1 VKPDQAKRAAP
12 SDPYAAYRLV
22 GTACALVVLAAAAW
36 QFVLNVQH
44 PADRDFLSFWGAAQM
59 AIAGKPWLA
68 YDNAALHALQATVAS
83 FGGAGEMTFPYPPA
97 YLLLVAPFGLLSFP
111 AGMIAWSLCT
121 GAFFLFAARRLM
133 PRSGWLALAFPAAFA
148 TAAIG
153 QNGFVMAGIFMA
165 GLVLLERRPFAA
177 GLVLGCLV
185 LKPQLALLLP
195 IALLAGARWRTI
207 AGAAVS
213 AIGILLLGLA
223 VFGVATTEAW
233 IHQLPLY
240 GRIGRDGLVGWS
252 KLASVY
258 AAGRQAGLEAGPALM
273 LHLSLLMAAAA
284 AVWRIWRSKIGG
296 DGAKVAILSA
306 AAPLASPYVFYYDQ
320 LILVPAFF
328 WLVREKVSPAVVAA
342 LWCLSL
348 LTLAQLGLDQPVNFG
363 PIGPMAIVALVYWRW
378 RASERARADRSEP
391 QTFTIEQ
398 PSPVTLS

>member
-1 VKPDQAKRAAP
+1 VKPEQPKSALP
-12 SDPYAAYRLV
+12 TDPYAAYRLV
-22 GTACALVVLAAAAW
+22 GNACALVVLAAAAW
-36 QFVLNVQH
+36 QFVLNVRH
-44 PADRDFLSFWGAAQM
+44 PADRDFLSVWGAAQM
-59 AIAGKPWLA
+59 ALASKPWLA
-68 YDNAALHALQATVAS
+68 YDNAALHALQSTVAS
-83 FGGAGEMTFPYPPA
+83 FGGPGEMTFPYPPA

-121 GAFFLFAARRLM
+121 ATFFLFAARRLM
-133 PRSGWLALAFPAAFA
+133 PQSGWLALAFPAAFA

-165 GLVLLERRPFAA
+165 GLMLLERRPFTA

-195 IALLAGARWRTI
+195 VALLAGRHWKPI
-207 AGAAVS
+207 AGAAISV
-213 AIGILLLGLA
+213 IGIFLLGLA
-223 VFGVATTEAW
+223 LFGTVTTEAW

-273 LHLSLLMAAAA
+273 LHFSVLMAAAV
-284 AVWRIWRSKIGG
+284 AVWRIWRSKAG

-320 LILVPAFF
+320 LILIPAIF
-328 WLVREKVSPAVVAA
+328 WLVRQKVSPAVVAA
-342 LWCLSL
+342 LWCISL

-363 PIGPMAIVALVYWRW
+363 PVGPIAIAALVYWRW
-378 RASERARADRSEP
+378 HANSRAREGRSGASS
-391 QTFTIEQ
+391 FTIEQ
-398 PSPVTLS
+398 PSAVTLS

>member
-1 VKPDQAKRAAP
+1 VKPDQAKPAAP
-12 SDPYAAYRLV
+12 SDPYAACRLV
-22 GTACALVVLAAAAW
+22 GNACALIVVAAAVW
-36 QFVLNVQH
+36 QFALNIRH
-44 PADRDFLSFWGAAQM
+44 PAPRDFLSFWSAAQM
-59 AIAGKPWLA
+59 ALAGKPWLA
-68 YDNAALHALQATVAS
+68 YDNAALHALQSTVAS
-83 FGGAGEMTFPYPPA
+83 FGGSGEMTFPYPPA
-97 YLLLVAPFGLLSFP
+97 YLLLVAPFGLLSFA
-111 AGMIAWSLCT
+111 AGMIVWSLCT
-121 GAFFLFAARRLM
+121 AAFFLFAARRLM
-133 PRSGWLALAFPAAFA
+133 PQSGWLALAFPAAFA

-165 GLVLLERRPFAA
+165 GLMLLDRRPFTA

-195 IALLAGARWRTI
+195 VALLAGGRWRTI

-213 AIGILLLGLA
+213 AIGVLLLGLA
-223 VFGVATTEAW
+223 VFGTATTEAW
-233 IHQLPLY
+233 MHQLPLY

-273 LHLSLLMAAAA
+273 LHLTVLTAAAL
-284 AVWRIWRSKIGG
+284 AVWRIWRSKSG

-306 AAPLASPYVFYYDQ
+306 AALLASPYVFYYDQ

-328 WLVREKVSPAVVAA
+328 WLVRDKVSPAVVAA

-363 PIGPMAIVALVYWRW
+363 SLGPIAIAGLVYWSW
-378 RASERARADRSEP
+378 QASERARPDRAEP
-391 QTFTIEQ
+391 PIFTIEQ
-398 PSPVTLS
+398 PSAVTLS

>member
-1 VKPDQAKRAAP
+1 VKPDQPKPAP
-12 SDPYAAYRLV
+12 ARDPYATYRLV
-22 GTACALVVLAAAAW
+22 GNACALVVLAAAAW
-36 QFVLNVQH
+36 QFVLNAQH

-59 AIAGKPWLA
+59 ALTSKPWLA
-68 YDNAALHALQATVAS
+68 YDNAALHALQSTVAT
-83 FGGAGEMTFPYPPA
+83 FGGPGEMTFPYPPA

-121 GAFFLFAARRLM
+121 AAFFLFAARRLM

-153 QNGFVMAGIFMA
+153 QNGFVTAGIFMA
-165 GLVLLERRPFAA
+165 GLALLERRPFMA

-195 IALLAGARWRTI
+195 LALLAGRQWRPI
-207 AGAAVS
+207 AGAATSV
-213 AIGILLLGLA
+213 IGILLLGLA
-223 VFGVATTEAW
+223 VFGAATTDAW

-273 LHLSLLMAAAA
+273 LHLSVLTAAAI
-284 AVWRIWRSKIGG
+284 AVWRIWRSEAR

-306 AAPLASPYVFYYDQ
+306 TVPLASPYIFYYDQ
-320 LILVPAFF
+320 LMLVPAFF
-328 WLVREKVSPAVVAA
+328 WLVRQKVSPAAVAT

-348 LTLAQLGLDQPVNFG
+348 LTLAQLGIDQPVNFG
-363 PIGPMAIVALVYWRW
+363 PLGPMAIAAVVYWRW
-378 RASERARADRSEP
+378 QANNRARLGRSGAP
-391 QTFTIEQ
+391 IFRIEQ
-398 PSPVTLS
+398 PSAVTLF

>member
-1 VKPDQAKRAAP
+1 MKPDQAKSAAP

-22 GTACALVVLAAAAW
+22 GNACALIVLAAAAW
-36 QFVLNVQH
+36 QFALNVRH
-44 PADRDFLSFWGAAQM
+44 PAPRDFLSFWGAAQM
-59 AIAGKPWLA
+59 ALAGKPWLA
-68 YDNAALHALQATVAS
+68 YDNAALHALQSTVAS
-83 FGGAGEMTFPYPPA
+83 FGGSGEMTFPYPPA
-97 YLLLVAPFGLLSFP
+97 YLLLVAPFGLLSFA
-111 AGMIAWSLCT
+111 AGMIVWSLCT
-121 GAFFLFAARRLM
+121 AAFFLFAARRLM
-133 PRSGWLALAFPAAFA
+133 PQSGWLALAFPAAFA

-165 GLVLLERRPFAA
+165 GLILLERRPFTA

-195 IALLAGARWRTI
+195 VALLAGGRWRTI
-207 AGAAVS
+207 GGGAVS
-213 AIGILLLGLA
+213 AIGVLLLGLA
-223 VFGVATTEAW
+223 VFGTSTTEAW
-233 IHQLPLY
+233 MHQLPLY

-273 LHLSLLMAAAA
+273 LHLTVLTAAAL
-284 AVWRIWRSKIGG
+284 AVWRIWRSKSG

-328 WLVREKVSPAVVAA
+328 WLVRDKVSPAVVAA

-363 PIGPMAIVALVYWRW
+363 PLGPIAIAALVYWRW
-378 RASERARADRSEP
+378 QASERARPDRAEP
-391 QTFTIEQ
+391 PIFTIEQ
-398 PSPVTLS
+398 PSAVTLS

>member
-1 VKPDQAKRAAP
+1 VKPDQAKSAAP

-22 GTACALVVLAAAAW
+22 GNACALIVLAAAAW
-36 QFVLNVQH
+36 QFVLNIQH
-44 PADRDFLSFWGAAQM
+44 PAGRDFLSFWGAAQM
-59 AIAGKPWLA
+59 ALAGKPWLA
-68 YDNAALHALQATVAS
+68 YDNAALHALQSTVAS
-83 FGGAGEMTFPYPPA
+83 FGGSGEMTFPYPPA
-97 YLLLVAPFGLLSFP
+97 YLLLVAPFGLLSFA
-111 AGMIAWSLCT
+111 AGKIVWSLCT
-121 GAFFLFAARRLM
+121 GALFLFAARRLILQ
-133 PRSGWLALAFPAAFA
+133 SGWLALAFPAAFA

-165 GLVLLERRPFAA
+165 GLILLERRPFTA

-195 IALLAGARWRTI
+195 IALLAGGRWRTI

-213 AIGILLLGLA
+213 AIGVLLLGLA
-223 VFGVATTEAW
+223 VFGTATTEAW

-273 LHLSLLMAAAA
+273 LHLTVLTAAAL
-284 AVWRIWRSKIGG
+284 AVWRIWRSKSG

-328 WLVREKVSPAVVAA
+328 WLVRDKVSPAVVAA
-342 LWCLSL
+342 LWRLSL
-348 LTLAQLGLDQPVNFG
+348 LTLIQLGLDQPVNFG
-363 PIGPMAIVALVYWRW
+363 PLGPIAIAGLVYWRW
-378 RASERARADRSEP
+378 QASERARADRAEP
-391 QTFTIEQ
+391 PIFTIEQ
-398 PSPVTLS
+398 PSAVTLS